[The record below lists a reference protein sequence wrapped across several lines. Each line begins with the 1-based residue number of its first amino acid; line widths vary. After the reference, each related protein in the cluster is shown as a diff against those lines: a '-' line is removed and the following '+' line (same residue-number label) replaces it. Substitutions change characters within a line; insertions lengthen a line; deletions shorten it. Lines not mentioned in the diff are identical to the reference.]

1 MKKAGPLLILEGEPL
16 YRQEA
21 AVGMFQVMFPYHTMS
36 APMKKWV
43 PVNYGEIWLF
53 YRKGYFLV
61 GYYEKNLEKVA
72 NAVLELCKDGFP
84 EEWEKEWKRIEADIT
99 KAAHK
104 VAETDLASVSDAE
117 LAALYEELYAID
129 IEMWGLS
136 IFIDAFDPGYDR
148 AAMDR
153 IAAVHGLSED
163 EIHALSTPLEPSF
176 VTAWE
181 LAVEKFANGELSKDD
196 LKRDFFWYGVSYSE
210 VVEVDDAFV
219 ENAVEKRHPV
229 SFESPAEAEK
239 AALAARGLS
248 ENPLEVF
255 RTLTRWRDERKK
267 LNYIGLYGLV
277 KVAREMLRRRGFD
290 LSYANAFLPE
300 QIPHLMDGTFT
311 PEELPRQYEEGT
323 FIHLADDGE
332 YRFSFGAEAA
342 ERWAEVEAAFTKLA
356 AAEGATEAKGTIA
369 SKGKAEG
376 MARIVMD
383 FNGPEA
389 KDFRKGDI
397 LMTSMT
403 RPEFLP
409 LMKLAAAIVTNEG
422 GITSHAAIVSR
433 ELKIPCIIG
442 TKNATKIFKDGD
454 MVEVDAN
461 AGIVRKV

>member
-1 MKKAGPLLILEGEPL
+1 MKKAGPLLIFEGEPL

-21 AVGMFQVMFPYHTMS
+21 AVGMFQVMFPYYTMS
-36 APMKKWV
+36 EPMKKWV

-53 YRKGYFLV
+53 YRKGYFVV

-72 NAVLELCKDGFP
+72 TAVLDLCKNGFP
-84 EEWEKEWKRIEADIT
+84 EVWEEEWKRIERDLTVTAQKI
-99 KAAHK
+99 AS
-104 VAETDLASVSDAE
+104 TDLALLSEAE
-117 LAALYEELYAID
+117 LLALYEELYAFD

-148 AAMDR
+148 KAMDR
-153 IAAVHGLSED
+153 IAEVHGLSED

-181 LAVEKFANGELSKDD
+181 LAIEKLASGELSTEE

-210 VVEVDDAFV
+210 VNEVDDAFI
-219 ENAVEKRHPV
+219 ENALEKRHPV
-229 SFESPAEAEK
+229 IFESPVEAEK
-239 AALAARGLS
+239 AALAAHGLS

-277 KVAREMLRRRGFD
+277 RITRELLRRRGFD
-290 LSYANAFLPE
+290 LSYANAFLPD
-300 QIPHLMDGTFT
+300 QIPHLLDGTLA
-311 PEELPRQYEEGT
+311 PSELASQYEEGT
-323 FIHLADDGE
+323 FIHLTADGE
-332 YRFSFGAEAA
+332 YRFSFGAESH
-342 ERWAEVEAAFTKLA
+342 ERWAEVEAAFAKLSGA
-356 AAEGATEAKGTIA
+356 DGATEVKGTIA
-369 SKGKAEG
+369 SKGKAKG
-376 MARIVMD
+376 TARIVMD

-389 KDFRKGDI
+389 KNFQKGDVLI
-397 LMTSMT
+397 TSMT

-409 LMKLAAAIVTNEG
+409 LMKLSSAIVTNEG

-442 TKNATKIFKDGD
+442 TKNATRVFSDGD

-461 AGIVRKV
+461 TGIVRKI